1 MAAVRQYVMVYETPA
16 TTDVSPSA
24 QPSGPA
30 DDPITVAAGALDEAL
45 AVARQAVADGCPQ
58 QEFLDLLT
66 TELASVTAEGPIAQ
80 AVLARLIANLT
91 GTAGT
96 EPSITVGPTDD
107 LRQVVATAAPG
118 AIVYLNAGDYSLP
131 GTLVL
136 LDAIT
141 LVGEG
146 RDATRLR
153 SSADEVAVLVMTSD
167 LVGLRNLTL
176 QRDVAVP
183 GSGIV
188 TSGGPTLVLEDVR
201 IAGARAAETGG
212 GGAGLD
218 LTGGD
223 DAAGPGRTTVE
234 MTRAQF
240 DDNSWAGISVAGGQ
254 RVSVQDSEF
263 TENGECG
270 ACFLGSAEGSIT
282 GSRFRGNGVGV
293 AAVGT
298 SVPVVRGNRISGG
311 EVGVQVGGK
320 AQPTIDD
327 NRISKAKRAAVIYT
341 DTAGGVLRKTICSDV
356 EVGIALAKTA
366 LPSLMD
372 NTCTVVRAN

>member
-1 MAAVRQYVMVYETPA
+1 MYETPA
-16 TTDVSPSA
+16 TTDASPSA

-30 DDPITVAAGALDEAL
+30 DDPIAAAAGALDEAL
-45 AVARQAVADGCPQ
+45 AGARQAVADGCPQ

-66 TELASVTAEGPIAQ
+66 TELKTVTAEGPIAQ
-80 AVLARLIANLT
+80 AVLARLTANLT
-91 GTAGT
+91 GTVGT
-96 EPSITVGPTDD
+96 EPSITVGPADD

-118 AIVYLNAGDYSLP
+118 AIVYLDAGDYPLP
-131 GTLVL
+131 ATLVL

-146 RDATRLR
+146 RDATRLA
-153 SSADEVAVLVMTSD
+153 SSADEVAVLAMTSD
-167 LVGLRNLTL
+167 LVGLRSLTL

-183 GSGIV
+183 GSGVV
-188 TSGGPTLVLEDVR
+188 TSGGPTLLLEDVT

-234 MTRAQF
+234 ATGVQF
-240 DDNSWAGISVAGGQ
+240 HDNSWAGISVAGGQ

-270 ACFLGSAEGSIT
+270 ACFLGTAEGSIT
-282 GSRFRGNGVGV
+282 GSEFRDNGVGV
-293 AAVGT
+293 AAVGA

-311 EVGVQVGGK
+311 EVGVQVGGE

-341 DTAGGVLRKTICSDV
+341 DTAGGVLRKTTCTDV

-372 NTCTVVRAN
+372 NKCTVVRAT